1 MPLPLYVLKSHEAH
15 SGKQQ
20 VAHACWAKLGRTR
33 ADRPI
38 SRWSVERWS
47 KTSYLTWTLGSPNGQ
62 YEANKFLIYQNICTW
77 TYRKFVINQ
86 IPKLFKSLIN
96 VILKMRGNMP
106 LPLHVLI
113 TFYAL
118 NMLISDSV

>member
-86 IPKLFKSLIN
+86 LPRLFNSLRN
-96 VILKMRGNMP
+96 VILKNERKHAP
-106 LPLHVLI
+106 AVHALI